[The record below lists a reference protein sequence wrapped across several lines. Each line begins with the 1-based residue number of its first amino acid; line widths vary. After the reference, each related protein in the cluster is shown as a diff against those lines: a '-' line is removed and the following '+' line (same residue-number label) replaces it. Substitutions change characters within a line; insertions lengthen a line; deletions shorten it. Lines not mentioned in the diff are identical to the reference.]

1 MYHPAQLT
9 LKKKLE
15 IKMNVVIDMPRGILK
30 TKSDSVI
37 RKHIYFGQTEE
48 KMDFTLD
55 RMFYG
60 DE

>member
-1 MYHPAQLT
+1 
-9 LKKKLE
+9 
-15 IKMNVVIDMPRGILK
+15 MNVVIDMPRGILK

-60 DE
+60 DEWV